1 MMTPLIRALVIP
13 LTGLGLLVAAP
24 IQARAQDQPRTFDV
38 KAMTPETAL
47 DIVTAAME
55 ACREKGFQVAV
66 AVVDR
71 SGAVQA
77 LARDRL
83 AGAHTPDTAQRKA
96 WTAVSFKANTLD
108 LAETTQ
114 PGSEAFGARQITNA
128 LMLGGGIVVN
138 AQGSLLGGIG
148 VSGAPSGA
156 DDQSCAEAGLERVAV
171 DLEF

>member
-1 MMTPLIRALVIP
+1 MTPFTRPLTIP
-13 LTGLGLLVAAP
+13 LIGLGLLLAAP
-24 IQARAQDQPRTFDV
+24 IQAQAQDKARTFDV

-55 ACREKGFQVAV
+55 SCREKGFQVSV
-66 AVVDR
+66 VVVDR
-71 SGAVQA
+71 SGVPQA
-77 LARDRL
+77 LVRDRL
-83 AGAHTPDTAQRKA
+83 AGVHTPDTAQRKA

-108 LAETTQ
+108 LSATTQ

-156 DDQSCAEAGLERVAV
+156 DDQSCAQAGLDSVAM

>member
-1 MMTPLIRALVIP
+1 MPRTLTIP
-13 LTGLGLLVAAP
+13 LLGLGLLLAAP
-24 IQARAQDQPRTFDV
+24 LPTQAQDQSRTFDV
-38 KAMTPETAL
+38 KVMTPETAL

-71 SGAVQA
+71 SGVPQA
-77 LARDRL
+77 LVRDRL

-96 WTAVSFKANTLD
+96 WTAVSFKANTLN

-156 DDQSCAEAGLERVAV
+156 DDQSCAQAGLDSVAM